1 LTKDYTDDIYDRSDI
16 KAEHFV
22 DYFNSTM
29 FVNLLIVV
37 PKMKQPTFKAELEG
51 LMNEYYEAAMALE
64 VKKTVD

>member
-1 LTKDYTDDIYDRSDI
+1 
-16 KAEHFV
+16 
-22 DYFNSTM
+22 M